1 MIDSLYT
8 TVTQRDISIIVLF
21 NAVVIIVV
29 IVPFV
34 AIKYN
39 FIIFTIYLFDTAK
52 VVAIIYFACQSVKL
66 RINVKLIIDSLLL
79 SIKVLLHGCLK
90 SSFNVGALF
99 NLSNI
104 LMFLFK
110 SLLFSLKQGPCG
122 LQLWA
127 TDSLSTLLELLL
139 I

>member
-21 NAVVIIVV
+21 NAVVIVV

-52 VVAIIYFACQSVKL
+52 VVAIIYFAC
-66 RINVKLIIDSLLL
+66 
-79 SIKVLLHGCLK
+79 
-90 SSFNVGALF
+90 
-99 NLSNI
+99 
-104 LMFLFK
+104 
-110 SLLFSLKQGPCG
+110 
-122 LQLWA
+122 
-127 TDSLSTLLELLL
+127 
-139 I
+139 